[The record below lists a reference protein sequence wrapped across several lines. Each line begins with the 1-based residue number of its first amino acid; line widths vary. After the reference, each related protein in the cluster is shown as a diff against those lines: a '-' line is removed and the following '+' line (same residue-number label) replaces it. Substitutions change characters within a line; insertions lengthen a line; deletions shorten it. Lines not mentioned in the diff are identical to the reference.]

1 MGETKLMVMIRRFGQ
16 PQLPV
21 LLMLHG
27 FMGNKDDWSI
37 LMPEL
42 SQYFHCICIDLPG
55 HGGNDDIL
63 DSPGLHQA
71 AELIVNRIRAM
82 GYQQFHLLG
91 YSLGGRIALHIA
103 DNFADSLLS
112 LTLESAHPGLQ
123 EPQQQAARAKSD
135 NIWANKL
142 QHLPIVDFLGLWYQQ
157 TVFSDLSEHQK
168 QQLIILRQINDPHRL
183 ENCYRTTSLSLQQ
196 DCRKVLEKL
205 NCPCHFIYGVD
216 DKKFAKIATDWQET
230 LADSMPNTRSSTSSS
245 TSTANLQ
252 LHPLQAAGH
261 NIHSLH
267 PQLFTDTLLTLLC
280 SDPVAAL
287 KE

>member
-1 MGETKLMVMIRRFGQ
+1 MVKIRRFGQ
-16 PQLPV
+16 PQLPA

-27 FMGNKDDWSI
+27 FLGSKDDWSI

-55 HGGNDDIL
+55 HGGNVDTL

-71 AELIVNRIRAM
+71 AELIVNKMHHM

-103 DNFADSLLS
+103 NDFADSLLS
-112 LTLESAHPGLQ
+112 ITLESAHPGLQ
-123 EPQQQAARAKSD
+123 DAKQIAARAQSD
-135 NIWANKL
+135 NLWAHKL
-142 QHLPIVDFLGLWYQQ
+142 QHLPLTDFLGLWYQQ
-157 TVFSDLSEHQK
+157 AVFRDLTEHQK
-168 QQLIILRQINDPHRL
+168 QQLITLRQINDPLRL
-183 ENCYRTTSLSLQQ
+183 ANCYLTTSLSLQQ
-196 DCRKVLEKL
+196 DCRNVLEKL
-205 NCPCHFIYGVD
+205 SCPCHFIYGVD
-216 DKKFAKIATDWQET
+216 DKKFAQVATDWQAT
-230 LADSMPNTRSSTSSS
+230 LAVTSSS
-245 TSTANLQ
+245 SANLQ
-252 LHPLQAAGH
+252 LHPLHAAGH

-280 SDPVAAL
+280 LDPIATL